1 MLSLLASSG
10 SSRAVVVTST
20 WVATNNTGFTVSDF
34 EGTFAGSG
42 GSLANIDIIHNGGPG
57 TINME
62 IATGNTV
69 SILWN
74 SPYLANGNSVAFT
87 IDSDFPGIQ
96 FVGGFWTR
104 SALHLGAITIPS
116 GGISQIS
123 LCPRLFSS
131 LALGCSVSAGCC
143 GASGHVRRK
152 LQIPFSHMTAYRA
165 PVRGFN
171 RSLRGAL
178 AVGWAGVVRTLDC

>member
-1 MLSLLASSG
+1 MEPFRFSERRFLGQLAFRVAVAVSVVMLSLLASSG

-116 GGISQIS
+116 GGISQTP
-123 LCPRLFSS
+123 LPQALFLFGTGLLGLGGLLRRVRPRQ
-131 LALGCSVSAGCC
+131 A
-143 GASGHVRRK
+143 
-152 LQIPFSHMTAYRA
+152 
-165 PVRGFN
+165 
-171 RSLRGAL
+171 
-178 AVGWAGVVRTLDC
+178 